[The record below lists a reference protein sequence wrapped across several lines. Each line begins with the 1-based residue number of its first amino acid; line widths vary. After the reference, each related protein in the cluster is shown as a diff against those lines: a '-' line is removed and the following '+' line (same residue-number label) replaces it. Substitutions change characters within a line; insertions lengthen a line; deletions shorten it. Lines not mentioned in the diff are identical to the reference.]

1 VEAEPVLQA
10 IVTADRVV
18 TEDNGKK
25 VIVGTFNRFMAE
37 KFPTMFPPW
46 GVYVSFSNLRGE
58 YNFTINLVS
67 EETQQVLSSMAG
79 TVESKDY
86 SDVHEIALM
95 HAPVFHQPGKY
106 HLSLYIDGRTVG
118 SRTIR
123 VEQRESTN

>member
-1 VEAEPVLQA
+1 MDAEPVLQA

-46 GVYVSFSNLRGE
+46 GVYVSFSNLKGE
-58 YNFTINLVS
+58 FNFSINLTS
-67 EETQQVLSSMAG
+67 EETQQVLSSMGG
-79 TVESKDY
+79 TVKSAEY
-86 SDVHEIALM
+86 SDVHEITLM

-106 HLSLYIDGRTVG
+106 HLSLYIEGKTIG
-118 SRTIR
+118 SRIIR